1 MRVKNSDPKTLIQV
15 YYHLMGVNDV
25 SQNGMRIKLIKTYL
39 SYDRFVNGDSDGVV
53 GTLGFAGIFLIF
65 VLQSFN
71 LK

>member
-1 MRVKNSDPKTLIQV
+1 
-15 YYHLMGVNDV
+15 MGVNDV

-53 GTLGFAGIFLIF
+53 GTLGFAGIFLMF